1 MEPGTNS
8 EHVGF
13 PWCSSGATKA
23 SVERAADPL
32 GASRKRTALPGVAQT
47 ATTAAA
53 ASATRSTT
61 STRAVAR
68 KGALDGCGTGASWR
82 TFGQPRG
89 RAPTYT
95 PFEGQANPTSGGTQ
109 PLLTA
114 CLSPKNEP
122 HLFPSSRL
130 GGNANDRAN
139 VHEF

>member
-68 KGALDGCGTGASWR
+68 KGALDGRGTGASWR
-82 TFGQPRG
+82 TLDSRVVEPRL
-89 RAPTYT
+89 YT
-95 PFEGQANPTSGGTQ
+95 PFEGQVNP
-109 PLLTA
+109 
-114 CLSPKNEP
+114 
-122 HLFPSSRL
+122 
-130 GGNANDRAN
+130 
-139 VHEF
+139 